1 MTRIPR
7 WQGASATARM
17 ILSRLDGTLELSDI
31 AALTGL
37 SEEAVEETL
46 RPLIE
51 AGVLAIGDTP
61 APTPS
66 PGPATSLTPPGFG
79 AEAMRRS
86 SAELPAMPDAL
97 PKIAEEEAHRIQDVY
112 ARLNKMDHY
121 RLLGVAA
128 TADTKDIKRA
138 YFALAKLHHPDRF
151 FRKDVGALK
160 PKIEAIFAAMT
171 NALDTLTDAQ
181 RRASYDAY
189 LREVLKTRITRR
201 NAEAL
206 EARQDFA
213 AAADIWARVVE
224 SLPTDAYVQHR
235 YAYALLRAR
244 TSYETAI
251 AAATRAIELDPT
263 RAEYRVTAASLY
275 LAAGRDRSALGEL
288 DAACELEVDRLDLA
302 GLRAAVAARVDRAR
316 ASVADHGPF

>member
-1 MTRIPR
+1 MSRIPR
-7 WQGASATARM
+7 WQGASATTRM
-17 ILSRLDGTLELSDI
+17 ILSRLDGTLELADI

-37 SEEAVEETL
+37 TEEAVEETL
-46 RPLIE
+46 RPLID
-51 AGVLAIGDTP
+51 AGLLAIGDTP
-61 APTPS
+61 TPS
-66 PGPATSLTPPGFG
+66 PTPLTSLTPPSF
-79 AEAMRRS
+79 APDSLRRS
-86 SAELPAMPDAL
+86 SAELPALSNAL
-97 PKIAEEEAHRIQDVY
+97 PKITEEEAHRIQDVY

-128 TADTKDIKRA
+128 TTEPKDIKRA
-138 YFALAKLHHPDRF
+138 YFTLARLYHPDRF

-171 NALDTLTDAQ
+171 NAHDTLTDPQ
-181 RRASYDAY
+181 RRAPYDAY
-189 LREVLKTRITRR
+189 LREVLKTRIMRR

-206 EARQDFA
+206 EVRQDFR
-213 AAADIWARVVE
+213 AAADVWARVVE

-244 TSYETAI
+244 TSYGAAI
-251 AAATRAIELDPT
+251 GAATRAIELDPT
-263 RAEYRVTAASLY
+263 RAEYRITAASLY

-302 GLRAAVAARVDRAR
+302 GFRAAVAERVDRAR
-316 ASVADHGPF
+316 ASFVDQGDV